1 MEAYMS
7 KHLLSGLGVFLVVT
21 VAVMLGP
28 LGPAG
33 AQAKEPAWSVKAEFI
48 DSCSCKPSCPCFFGS
63 APTLG
68 FCEGMGLVSFKE
80 AHLGD
85 VNLDGI
91 DVVAV
96 YRGRT
101 WLKFYVSDKADEAQT
116 KAAVELLPTFDEFFA
131 IDNVLEV
138 QNVPITVEREGE
150 QIKVSVPN
158 SMIEIEVMKGKNGKP
173 IKIDNLPW
181 TGFPGPPLL
190 DHTQY
195 KSVVLKHEGGEEAF
209 EHSGTNGVTA
219 RFDTD
224 SEAGE

>member
-1 MEAYMS
+1 VVGQGRV
-7 KHLLSGLGVFLVVT
+7 HRFLLLQTVLPLFLR
-21 VAVMLGP
+21 
-28 LGPAG
+28 
-33 AQAKEPAWSVKAEFI
+33 
-48 DSCSCKPSCPCFFGS
+48 FGS
-63 APTLG
+63 HAGVLRRHGP
-68 FCEGMGLVSFKE
+68 GLVQ
-80 AHLGD
+80 G
-85 VNLDGI
+85 GI
-91 DVVAV
+91 
-96 YRGRT
+96 
-101 WLKFYVSDKADEAQT
+101 KFYVSDKADEAQT